1 MLIKFEII
9 IKIKNICDE
18 RRAQAE
24 IFSLSLIENNY
35 NI

>member
-9 IKIKNICDE
+9 ILKNICDE